1 MKLYHLRVNHRTDP
15 CVDGDV
21 EFSWRIGSEKTNVV
35 QHSYRILLEGE
46 NGTIW
51 DSGTVE
57 SSRQSFVAYG
67 GPKLSSK
74 SDYRYTVTVSSADGD
89 SASASGHFYTGFY
102 PTDWKGCWV
111 ESTFMRN
118 PHQMLSDGIE
128 NPVLSFTR
136 AFEIR
141 KELRSAVMY
150 ATCYGVYRLM
160 INGKRADERE
170 FAPEFTAYSKILYY
184 QRYDVSGLL
193 HTGKNTLE
201 MLVGDGWYFNSQTVP
216 VGCDHEKPAILYQLE
231 LEYADGTHET
241 VFSDSSEECCQTN
254 ILYSDL
260 FVGEKIDL
268 TRPYSESL
276 SPMLCDYPFDILR
289 AQTLDSV
296 KAVESF
302 PVKAVIHSPKGEL
315 IYDFGQVIAGRCRIL
330 LREERGAEVRIYHT
344 EVLDKEGNYF
354 AALSSRQRETVIC
367 SGEETLYEPLFTFHG
382 FRYIMIEGAKRI
394 RPEDVTAVL
403 LSTEK
408 ENKGGFNCSDP
419 RLNRLYQNIR
429 YSQKNNMMSI
439 PTDCPQ
445 REKAGWTGDVLVYN
459 AASMLNEEMTP
470 FYESWLSSL
479 RADQQESGAVP
490 ITCPSTKMY
499 DFMLRK
505 IGLEYDTSKPAKGL
519 ENILPADGESSES
532 AKLPSVAGWSDVI
545 IELPYSMYKLTG
557 NDLILKKCLPAM
569 KKYADQVIRT
579 AASCRGKASSD
590 ENDSYLWN
598 TGFHFGEWLV
608 PGKEKPGFEA
618 CPETAWYIAPFYA
631 YRSVSLLAE
640 ICELLGEHK
649 EAAHYWGI
657 AGKMKGAIEAEVL
670 PLEHVYSDYMGRY
683 ILALAFGLVEGD
695 LKTQYAEKLIRLV
708 QDNDYHLGTGF
719 LATPFILKAL
729 DSIGRHDLA
738 LKVLM
743 NPDCPGWLYEVGM
756 GATTIWE
763 SWNAILPD
771 GAPQKISFDHYA
783 FGIVDEYIFSALAG
797 IRPLEPGFAR
807 FEVCPD
813 HVISLD
819 WLKREFICE
828 AGPISVVYEGSDL
841 TVTVPPNTCAVV
853 KWNGQTTEV
862 GSGTWSF
869 V

>member
-1 MKLYHLRVNHRTDP
+1 MKLYHLRVNHREEP
-15 CVDGDV
+15 CIDGDI
-21 EFSWRIGSEKTNVV
+21 EFSWRIGSDKRNVR
-35 QHSYRILLEGE
+35 QKSYRITVEGRE
-46 NGTIW
+46 GYLWN
-51 DSGTVE
+51 SGVVE
-57 SSRQSFVAYG
+57 SSQQSFIPYT
-67 GPKLSSK
+67 GPEFVSGSEYK
-74 SDYRYTVTVSSADGD
+74 YTVTVCAEDGD
-89 SASASGHFYTGFY
+89 CAEGSGRFYTGLDIS
-102 PTDWKGCWV
+102 DWKARWIG
-111 ESTFMRN
+111 SAFLRN

-150 ATCYGVYRLM
+150 ATCHGVYRLM

-170 FAPEFTAYSKILYY
+170 FAPEFTAYSKLLYY
-184 QRYDVSGLL
+184 QRYDVTDLL
-193 HTGKNTLE
+193 HAGENTLE

-216 VGCDHEKPAILYQLE
+216 VGCNHEKPAILYQLE
-231 LEYADGTHET
+231 LEYEDGTHGT
-241 VFSDSSEECCQTN
+241 VFSDSSEECRQTN

-315 IYDFGQVIAGRCRIL
+315 IYDFGQVIAGRCRIV
-330 LREERGAEVRIYHT
+330 LREEYGTEVRIHHT
-344 EVLDKEGNYF
+344 EVLDKDGNYF
-354 AALSSRQRETVIC
+354 AALSSRQREIIIC
-367 SGEETLYEPLFTFHG
+367 NGEETRYEPMFTFHG
-382 FRYIMIEGAKRI
+382 FRYIMIEGAKNI

-408 ENKGGFNCSDP
+408 ENKGAFTCSDSA
-419 RLNRLYQNIR
+419 LNRLYQNIR

-479 RADQQESGAVP
+479 LADQQESGAVP

-505 IGLEYDTSKPAKGL
+505 IGREYDTSKPAKGL
-519 ENILPADGESSES
+519 EDVLPAEGETPIVG
-532 AKLPSVAGWSDVI
+532 KLPSVAGWSDVI
-545 IELPYSMYKLTG
+545 IELPYSMYRLTG
-557 NDLILKKCLPAM
+557 NLGILKKCLPAM
-569 KKYADQVIRT
+569 KKYADQVIHI
-579 AASCRGKASSD
+579 AASRRGNASSD
-590 ENDSYLWN
+590 ENDGYLWN

-618 CPETAWYIAPFYA
+618 CSETAWYIAPFYA

-649 EAAHYWGI
+649 EKAHYRGI
-657 AGKMKGAIEAEVL
+657 AGKMKEAIEAEVL

-683 ILALAFGLVEGD
+683 ILALAFGLVEND
-695 LKTQYAEKLIRLV
+695 LKAQYMEKLVRLI
-708 QDNDYHLGTGF
+708 QEREYCLGTGF
-719 LATPFILKAL
+719 LATPYILKVL
-729 DSIGRHDLA
+729 DGIGRHDLA

-743 NPDCPGWLYEVGM
+743 NPDCPGWLYEVNM

-763 SWNAILPD
+763 SWGAVASD
-771 GAPQKISFDHYA
+771 GTPQKISFDHYA
-783 FGIVDEYIFSALAG
+783 FGIVDEYLFSAIAG
-797 IRPLEPGFAR
+797 INPVAPGFSE

-813 HVISLD
+813 RMIGLD
-819 WLKREFICE
+819 YMKREFICE
-828 AGPISVVYEGSDL
+828 AGLISVEYTGPVL
-841 TVTVPPNTCAVV
+841 TVKVPVNTQAVI
-853 KWNGQTTEV
+853 KWNGATKKV
-862 GSGTWSF
+862 GSGIWSF
-869 V
+869 T